1 MKTIFKLL
9 MIMGLTVILFGCDND
24 EEIAPN
30 PPAPEAEELTQQAD
44 PQVQVNYYM
53 DQVRSLGFGAPGAVL
68 QDGVGFRAGR
78 SEVSSWSRMRS
89 FMNGTSRK
97 LDDGICVAQIFV
109 LNDDGGFSWIIDFG
123 DGCEIDGEF
132 WKGKVVETYQIDEEA
147 GTYTALVGFENF
159 GQSTWTIDGL
169 AALEGTYVDGDDFST
184 SFTFVKN
191 LEIRDEDEYWD
202 IELIG
207 SETLDA
213 QAWTVEQM
221 AANIQYESP
230 EEQVDFANLVITP
243 LVYDFNCGEEIIT
256 FVSGI
261 DAIKANELE
270 FLLLFGEGSCDNL
283 VTVKQGI
290 VEVEVDV
297 SENPE
302 D

>member
-1 MKTIFKLL
+1 MKSIFKLL
-9 MIMGLTVILFGCDND
+9 MILGLSALILGCDND
-24 EEIAPN
+24 QEVDPQ
-30 PPAPEAEELTQQAD
+30 PPATDVEALTQESD

-68 QDGVGFRAGR
+68 QDGIGFRGGR

-89 FMNGTSRK
+89 FMNGSNKR
-97 LDDGICVAQIFV
+97 LDDGVCVAQIFV
-109 LNDDGGFSWIIDFG
+109 LNDDGSFTWIIDFG

-147 GTYTALVGFENF
+147 GTYKAFVGFEAF
-159 GQSTWTIDGL
+159 GQANWTIDGL
-169 AALEGTYVDGDDFST
+169 AALDGSYVDGEDFST
-184 SFTFVKN
+184 QFTFVKN
-191 LEIRDEDEYWD
+191 LEIQDEDEYWD

-207 SETLDA
+207 SESLDT

-221 AANIQYESP
+221 AADIQYESP
-230 EEQVDFANLVITP
+230 EEQVDFKNLVITP
-243 LVYDFNCGEEIIT
+243 LVYDFNCGDDIIT

-270 FLLLFGEGSCDNL
+270 FILRFGEGNCDNL
-283 VTVKQGI
+283 ITVKQGI